1 MGQQRDG
8 TAMKSGGIKM
18 TFPLLAAVGLTLAS
32 SMALAAGA
40 YKTPRTAHGQ
50 PDLQGVW
57 TNATLTPVERP
68 KALGNKLVL
77 SEPEAQQMEKRMQ
90 DFAAESDK
98 PSDLSQELPKGNV
111 GGYNVFWFDPAN
123 KVANVKGERRSSL
136 IVHPENGQVPALS
149 EPGQQRL
156 AARAASA
163 AQGSFDGPEQ
173 RALGERCILGFG
185 SNSGP
190 PMLPVMYNSN
200 YQIVQTATTV
210 LIHVEMVHDAR
221 IIRIGGKHPPEHVRK
236 WMGDSVGHWE
246 GDTLVVETT
255 NFNPVQPIQI
265 GQGATYRSIPVS
277 PKLKVIERFTRSD
290 ARTIHYEFMVED
302 PDTFSTPWRGEI
314 PFHYT
319 NQPIYEYACHEGN
332 YALPGILAGAREE
345 EKTAAKSK

>member
-1 MGQQRDG
+1 
-8 TAMKSGGIKM
+8 MKPGN
-18 TFPLLAAVGLTLAS
+18 AANSFHLGAAICMTLAS
-32 SMALAAGA
+32 AAAVAGN
-40 YKTPRTAHGQ
+40 YKAPRTADGH
-50 PDLQGVW
+50 PDLQGIW

-68 KALGNKLVL
+68 KMLGNKLVL
-77 SEPEAQQMEKRMQ
+77 SEPEALQMEKRMQ
-90 DFAAESDK
+90 DFAAESDR
-98 PSDLSQELPKGNV
+98 PSDLNQELPKGNV

-123 KVANVKGERRSSL
+123 KVANIKGERRSSL
-136 IVHPENGQVPALS
+136 ITYPENGQVPTLS

-156 AARAASA
+156 AARMERAAK
-163 AQGSFDGPEQ
+163 GGFDGPEV

-200 YQIVQTATTV
+200 YQIVQSGNAV

-221 IIRIGGKHPPEHVRK
+221 IIRLGGTHPPDHMRK
-236 WMGDSVGHWE
+236 WMGDSIGRWE

-255 NFNPVQPIQI
+255 HFNPTQPIQI

-277 PKLKVIERFTRSD
+277 PKLKVTERFTRTEEQ
-290 ARTIHYEFMVED
+290 TIHYEFTVED

-345 EKTAAKSK
+345 EKTAAKAK

>member
-1 MGQQRDG
+1 
-8 TAMKSGGIKM
+8 MKSSRAA
-18 TFPLLAAVGLTLAS
+18 LAFHLGAACGLTLAGCA
-32 SMALAAGA
+32 ALAAGT
-40 YKTPRTAHGQ
+40 YKVPRTAHGH
-50 PDLQGVW
+50 PDLQGMW

-77 SEPEAQQMEKRMQ
+77 SEDEALRMEQRMQ
-90 DFAAESDK
+90 NFAAESDR
-98 PSDLSQELPKGNV
+98 PSDLSKPLPGGNV

-123 KVANVKGERRSSL
+123 KVASVDGERRSSL
-136 IVHPENGQVPALS
+136 IVSPEDGQVPALS

-156 AARAASA
+156 DARIARAA
-163 AQGSFDGPEQ
+163 GGGFDGPEQ

-185 SNSGP
+185 TNSGP

-200 YQIVQTATTV
+200 YQIVQSADAV

-221 IIRIGGKHPPEHVRK
+221 IIRLGGTHPPEQVRK
-236 WMGDSVGHWE
+236 WMGDSVGHWQ

-255 NFNPVQPIQI
+255 NFNPMQPIQI

-277 PKLKVIERFTRSD
+277 PGLKVIERFTRSSQQ
-290 ARTIHYEFMVED
+290 TIHYEFTVED

-319 NQPIYEYACHEGN
+319 SQPIYEYACHEGN
-332 YALPGILAGAREE
+332 YALPGILAGAREQ
-345 EKTAAKSK
+345 EKAAAAAAKQ